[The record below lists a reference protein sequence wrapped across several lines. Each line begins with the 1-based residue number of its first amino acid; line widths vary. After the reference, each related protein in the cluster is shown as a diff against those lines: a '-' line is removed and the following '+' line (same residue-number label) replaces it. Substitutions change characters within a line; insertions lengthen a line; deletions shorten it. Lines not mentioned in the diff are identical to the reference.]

1 MNKEKHTKFKESLF
15 IELVDLEDVS
25 EQVITEQLNDI
36 IKDHNIDKSN
46 PEVKTTVD
54 FAIESYI
61 SGVNSATDLAS
72 LLDIPI
78 TFSDEKRFMVWYMK
92 VKQNRTYREIA
103 GLLKVTESTIRDHY
117 RNAERRF
124 ERMSET
130 VKEYL
135 KLKGWDNK

>member
-1 MNKEKHTKFKESLF
+1 MNKEKYTKFKESLF
-15 IELVDLEDVS
+15 IELVELEDVS
-25 EQVITEQLNDI
+25 EQVITEQLNDL
-36 IKDHNIDKSN
+36 IKNYNIDKSD

-54 FAIESYI
+54 FAIERYI

-103 GLLKVTESTIRDHY
+103 GLLKVTESTIRDQY
-117 RNAERRF
+117 RNAERRLD
-124 ERMSET
+124 RMNET

-135 KLKGWDNK
+135 RLKGWDNK